1 MRSEIGPDGREGL
14 SFIEAARRAQ
24 IVESAI
30 ETIAE
35 AGYAHASLAQIARRA
50 GISKGVISYHFA
62 DKHELIQKVVAQIL
76 AAFDS
81 YMRPRVQAERS
92 SAAAMLRVYI
102 ESNVA
107 FMRTHRKHVMVLVDV
122 LTNARGPD
130 GTPIVSPAKFQSGVA
145 ELEQILRRGQRKGEF
160 RRFSTRVMAITIR
173 HAIDAIAPQ
182 MVADPEL
189 DLEAYG
195 REMTTLFELA
205 ARTE

>member
-1 MRSEIGPDGREGL
+1 MRSETGPAGQDGL

-30 ETIAE
+30 KTIAE
-35 AGYAHASLAQIARRA
+35 AGYARASLARIAKRA

-62 DKHELIQKVVAQIL
+62 DKHELIERVVSEIL
-76 AAFDS
+76 GAFDS
-81 YMRPRVQAERS
+81 YMRPRVQAERR
-92 SAAAMLRVYI
+92 SAAAMLRVYV

-107 FMRTHRKHVMVLVDV
+107 FMRTHRKHVLVLVDV
-122 LTNARGPD
+122 LTNARKPD
-130 GTPIVSPAKFQSGVA
+130 GTPIVSAARYQSGMS

-160 RRFSTRVMAITIR
+160 RRFSAQVMAVTIR

-189 DLEAYG
+189 ELEAYS
-195 REMTTLFELA
+195 RELTALFELA
-205 ARTE
+205 TRAD